1 MVSVSKTT
9 SSPTHDATAPT
20 EVASDKPTGGTAT
33 PARNTFPGLQRPADR
48 PDRDERPRDSGKIRL
63 SNSLGRSGEASA
75 RRSANGAPLD
85 VIRHHS
91 PGTGRSED
99 VVGTKAADGRFDV
112 KDPKSGATIGRLAIV
127 DSTQADGTPGER
139 VGVDLDHAKLPGGMW
154 HNGYASHYGHYG
166 QNHQYSGAGS
176 STGPGTAAYSAP
188 PAAPVVRPWSI
199 GNTQLAA
206 HIPSLATRNI
216 SPLDSNQLAIA
227 MNPGQ
232 RLITG
237 YTATSTGPGVTV
249 HRFQIQMNPG
259 TVPLGVRASVRNGV
273 LEEIKLSP
281 SNKKFQFVDVPTQS
295 PAPSMHMNASTAGFA
310 AATTAPVQTPPYDSR
325 RRIMP
330 PSARHRPLNNRDVY
344 PYRQLEHRYAN
355 LFQSGRIRRAP
366 ESQNYL
372 FQHVVD
378 VGMDEP
384 RVIRQSEGSTIGT
397 DGLGPCIAICARGID
412 ASGQAVL
419 GIYHY
424 SGAIETPTEAM
435 RTLDDMMREK
445 GAVQTHYS
453 LIGGM
458 ITPEE
463 HQSGSYQSER
473 EFLSL
478 TGSYN
483 IEGVR
488 LHVSEGEHDSQGVE
502 NSVGVVLSNRSAVYR
517 SGALYPY
524 SN

>member
-1 MVSVSKTT
+1 M
-9 SSPTHDATAPT
+9 ALGAPT
-20 EVASDKPTGGTAT
+20 RGCA
-33 PARNTFPGLQRPADR
+33 
-48 PDRDERPRDSGKIRL
+48 
-63 SNSLGRSGEASA
+63 
-75 RRSANGAPLD
+75 
-85 VIRHHS
+85 
-91 PGTGRSED
+91 D